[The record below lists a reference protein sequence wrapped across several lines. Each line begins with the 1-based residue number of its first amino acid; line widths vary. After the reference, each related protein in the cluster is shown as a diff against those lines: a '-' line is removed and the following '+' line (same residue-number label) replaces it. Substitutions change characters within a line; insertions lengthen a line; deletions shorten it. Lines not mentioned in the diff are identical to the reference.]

1 MTGFLVLTALVVL
14 ILVALGRTHRRRP
27 YNPYLSG
34 QDLRDDA
41 DVRRTLTDQDWRSA
55 A

>member
-1 MTGFLVLTALVVL
+1 MTGFLLLSVLVVV
-14 ILVALGRTHRRRP
+14 IVVALGRTHRRRP

-34 QDLRDDA
+34 QKIRDDA
-41 DVRRTLTDQDWRSA
+41 DVRRSLADQDWHSA